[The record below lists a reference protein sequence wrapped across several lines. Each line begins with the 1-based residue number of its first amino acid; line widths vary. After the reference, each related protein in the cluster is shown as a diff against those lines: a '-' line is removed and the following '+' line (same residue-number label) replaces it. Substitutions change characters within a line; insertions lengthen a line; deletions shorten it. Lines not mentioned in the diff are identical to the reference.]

1 MGDVRNK
8 KGNSSLWL
16 AANGGHL
23 DVVQLLYSA
32 GADIDSQDNR
42 KVSCLM
48 AAFRKGH
55 SKVVKWLVKHVTQ
68 FPSDTELTSFIRTIS
83 DKDMIKKTHQCLEI
97 IRVAKERQASEAN
110 RAASI
115 LLEELEQEKTR
126 EESKKAAAARKREKK
141 KRKKAEKRGKADDD
155 DDDADGDDEV
165 EEKDNDKVVNGE

>member
-1 MGDVRNK
+1 MG
-8 KGNSSLWL
+8 
-16 AANGGHL
+16 
-23 DVVQLLYSA
+23 A

-68 FPSDTELTSFIRTIS
+68 FPSDTELTRFIATIS
-83 DKDMIKKTHQCLEI
+83 DKDLLKKTHQSLEI

-110 RAASI
+110 KAASL

-126 EESKKAAAARKREKK
+126 EESKKAAAARKRERKK
-141 KRKKAEKRGKADDD
+141 KKKEERKAEKQSKAPEDEDDC
-155 DDDADGDDEV
+155 
-165 EEKDNDKVVNGE
+165 DNDEDQLRDVKAIGRVIGRGGS